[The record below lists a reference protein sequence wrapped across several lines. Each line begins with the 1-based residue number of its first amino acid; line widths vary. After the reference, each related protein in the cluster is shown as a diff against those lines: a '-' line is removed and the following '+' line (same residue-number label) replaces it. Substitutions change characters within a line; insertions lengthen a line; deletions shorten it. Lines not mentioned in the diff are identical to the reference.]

1 MTGAQGEGGD
11 ERPRIP
17 WGVWI
22 ALLLGALL
30 AAAISTRTARAGAWT
45 QEKGALYN
53 RLAGSFYG
61 STEEYDT
68 EGHRDFIPFHGDYAE
83 VNLTDYVE
91 YGLTDRLTVL
101 GSLVLKKL
109 ELENDIRITR
119 SKGLGDIDAA
129 LRFKLAEGSAGVAS
143 VQALVKIPT
152 GYEVDVPLPI
162 GNGEFEYDA
171 HLLYGR
177 SLWPLIPGYCGVEVG
192 YRWRAGAP
200 EDEIRYLAEV
210 GTDLGK
216 HLYTRAKLDGVK
228 GTKSGAAVDLNGN
241 PTIRNAYDLGTLDL
255 TFGGKLGSHW
265 FLEGGYAPSLYGR
278 TTTAGSR
285 WSLALAC
292 TL

>member
-1 MTGAQGEGGD
+1 VTDGQEEGGD
-11 ERPRIP
+11 GKPRTP
-17 WGVWI
+17 WAMWI
-22 ALLLGALL
+22 WLILGALL
-30 AAAISTRTARAGAWT
+30 AALVSTRPARAGAWT
-45 QEKGALYN
+45 QAKGGLYN

-61 STEEYDT
+61 STEEYGT
-68 EGHRDFIPFHGDYAE
+68 EGDRGNIPFHGEYGE
-83 VNLTDYVE
+83 LNLTDYAE
-91 YGLTDRLTVL
+91 YGLSNRLTVL
-101 GSLVLKKL
+101 GSVVLKKVQ
-109 ELENDIRITR
+109 LENDIRITR

-152 GYEVDVPLPI
+152 GYEIDVPLPL

-177 SLWPLIPGYCGVEVG
+177 SLWPLLPGYCGVEIG

-200 EDEIRYLAEV
+200 EDEIRYLAEI
-210 GTDLGK
+210 GTDVGK
-216 HLYTRAKLDGVK
+216 HLYVRSKLDGVK

-255 TFGGKLGSHW
+255 TLGGRLGSHW
-265 FLEGGYAPSLYGR
+265 FLEAGYAPSLYGK
-278 TTTAGSR
+278 TTTAGSK